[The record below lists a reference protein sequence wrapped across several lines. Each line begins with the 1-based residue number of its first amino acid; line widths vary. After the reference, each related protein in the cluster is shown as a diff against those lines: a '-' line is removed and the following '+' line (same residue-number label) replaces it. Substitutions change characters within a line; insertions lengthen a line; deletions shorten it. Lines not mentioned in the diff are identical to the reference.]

1 MESTV
6 EVIVSQAWEAP
17 LQLLHK
23 QFHETANDRCL
34 LWVNPAQGDPFSSHA
49 IEQQRKIVVP
59 IAHPRFDQ
67 QFAPYLIELAL
78 DEYAGA
84 ELFKMSVELAWN
96 SWTKDSLWAGN
107 GQAIAG
113 WVISDEAPENI
124 ARHWA
129 SHCHIHSVQGLE
141 KLLRFHDPGVR
152 EWLWPAMTVEQ
163 QRQMLG
169 PVSSVIAFDR
179 QQNLMRHGL
188 DDTHALFPHAALEQR
203 LILSSSQWAQVNDY
217 STLHAAWLTWG
228 ESGPKQWEQAIFS
241 ALARAT
247 HYGIVDKKDRELFA
261 LHVLQLGSDF
271 HDDQRLQAVWSMTG
285 AGEFYGGALEE
296 VTGCPADQLQDYF
309 SKKIR

>member
-6 EVIVSQAWEAP
+6 EIIASQVWEAS

-49 IEQQRKIVVP
+49 IVQQRKIVVP

-67 QFAPYLIELAL
+67 KFAPYLIELAL
-78 DEYAGA
+78 DEYADA
-84 ELFKMSVELAWN
+84 ELFKMSVELAWK
-96 SWTKDSLWAGN
+96 SWTQDSLWAGN

-113 WVISDEAPENI
+113 WIVSDEAPEKI

-129 SHCHIHSVQGLE
+129 SHCYIHAVQGLE

-152 EWLWPAMTVEQ
+152 EWLWQAMTLEQ

-169 PVSSVIAFDR
+169 PVNSVIAFDR
-179 QQNLMRHGL
+179 QQKLMRHGL
-188 DDTHALFPHAALEQR
+188 EGTPVPSLHADEQR
-203 LILSSSQWAQVNDY
+203 LVLSSSQWAQINDY
-217 STLHAAWLTWG
+217 ATLHAAWLIWG
-228 ESGPKQWEQAIFS
+228 KSGQPQWEQAVFA

-261 LHVLQLGSDF
+261 LHAMQLGSGF
-271 HDDQRLQAVWSMTG
+271 HDDRRLQAVWSMTS

-296 VTGCPADQLQDYF
+296 VTGCPADKLQDYF
-309 SKKIR
+309 SKK